1 MVQRLDEVQG
11 QGAHQRLVG
20 TQSEEK
26 EHDSAA
32 CQRENVRGRA
42 QREDGGKAAFFDGRF
57 FHGFIVTQKA
67 KTCNGDERKSPPS
80 SP

>member
-26 EHDSAA
+26 EHDSTAR
-32 CQRENVRGRA
+32 QRENVRGGA
-42 QREDGGKAAFFDGRF
+42 
-57 FHGFIVTQKA
+57 
-67 KTCNGDERKSPPS
+67 
-80 SP
+80 